1 METRANSL
9 IVGLF
14 ALLAIAAAGIF
25 TWWQSSGT
33 GGATREVL
41 FVFPGSVAGLTAGSP
56 VLFNGIKVGD
66 VTGLSLDPENL
77 RVVNVTARVSED
89 APVKTDTR
97 AMLEFQGLTGYASI
111 GLTGGS
117 FIADSL
123 FAEEGVPRLE
133 GQQST
138 MTQLL
143 ANGQGIA
150 ERATSILDRAD
161 DLLGTTAPDITA
173 TVASASVISRNLA
186 TASEDVATVLD
197 AAGDVA
203 SSFQALSGQVGSLA
217 DEVGQTIG
225 RIDIDEINTALG
237 NVASVTGTLAANEVE
252 IGQLLANA
260 ETASTQLTELLTQAG
275 AFAAEARQ
283 AVSSTRTV
291 ISTVEQLT
299 DAIEPERV
307 SSILAN
313 VDAATDLVRA
323 NGPDITRLARNAG
336 EATER
341 LNTILGDASGIG
353 ARVSEVT
360 AAIDPE
366 VLGDAVFNVRSLT
379 ETLAA
384 SGEEVA
390 STIASARTAV
400 DRVSSALE
408 GTDGIG
414 TRVSAIVEG
423 IDPVVLGETVAS
435 VRDATASAGRTAA
448 AAERAIAAIDA
459 EALGD
464 TVFNVRSLTETLAGS
479 AEGVSRTIASV
490 ETASQRAAAAL
501 EGTET
506 LGAQVEA
513 IVSGIDPVAL
523 GETVASVRDA
533 TASAER
539 TAAAAERA
547 IAAIDAEALGD
558 TVFNV
563 RSLTETLAGSAE
575 GVSRTI
581 ASVETASQ
589 RAAAA
594 LEGTETLGAQVE
606 AIVSGIDPVA
616 LGETVA
622 SVRDATASA
631 ERTAAAA
638 ERAIA
643 AIDAEALGD
652 TVFNVR
658 SLTETLAGSAEGVSR
673 TIASVE
679 TASQRA
685 AAALEGTE
693 TLGAQVE
700 AIVSGIDPVAL
711 GETVASVR
719 DATASAERAA
729 AAIDP
734 EALGDVVFNVRS
746 LTETLAG
753 SAEGV
758 SRTIASA
765 ETAAARA
772 ASALEGTEE
781 LGPRIDEI
789 VGTASSAATR
799 IDQVLAGVTPDAV
812 GRVLDNVA
820 AASESANTLLTEA
833 QGLPASLDSTLVT
846 ARGAVRDVRG
856 VVEAIDPERVR
867 ASIADVNTLTASLA
881 AQTPDIEAAVD
892 NIRTASERANAVLG
906 EASEFSASL
915 NDVSASARTLVAR
928 LDTILAEVEPEAVG
942 ATVGNLRDFT
952 GTLAEN
958 RDAVGQTLQD
968 VSGLAA
974 RLRESADKVDGL
986 IGSAQG
992 LVDEQAETL
1001 LADASAAA
1009 RSLRDLSTDLGARVP
1024 QIAENLNSFTG
1035 RGLEGLTDLIQ
1046 EGKRTVGT
1054 LDRVIGSVESNPEQ
1068 FLFGRSGGSEYQ
1080 PRGRQ

>member
-14 ALLAIAAAGIF
+14 ALLAIAAAGVF

-77 RVVNVTARVSED
+77 RVVNVTARVSEE

-111 GLTGGS
+111 GLSGGS

-161 DLLGTTAPDITA
+161 NLLGATAPDITA
-173 TVASASVISRNLA
+173 TVANASVISGNLA
-186 TASEDVATVLD
+186 TASQDVATVLD

-217 DEVGQTIG
+217 DEVGQTVG
-225 RIDIDEINTALG
+225 RIDIDEINTALA

-260 ETASTQLTELLTQAG
+260 ETASMQLTELLTQAG
-275 AFAAEARQ
+275 SFAAEARQ

-291 ISTVEQLT
+291 ISTVEQLAA
-299 DAIEPERV
+299 AIEPERV
-307 SSILAN
+307 TSILAN
-313 VDAATDLVRA
+313 VDAATDLVQA
-323 NGPDITRLARNAG
+323 NGADITRIARNAG

-353 ARVSEVT
+353 ARISEVT

-366 VLGDAVFNVRSLT
+366 ALGDAVFNVRSLT

-384 SGEEVA
+384 SGEQVA

-414 TRVSAIVEG
+414 TRVNAIVEG
-423 IDPVVLGETVAS
+423 IDPVALGETVAS
-435 VRDATASAGRTAA
+435 VRDATASAERTAA
-448 AAERAIAAIDA
+448 AAERAVAAIDAEALGDTVFNVRSLTETLAGSAEGVSRSIASVETASQRAAAALEGTETLGTQVQAIVAGIDPVALGETVASVRDATASAERTAAAAERAVASIDAEVLGDTVFNVRSLTETLAGSAEGVSRTIASAETAAQRAAAALEGTETLGTQVEAIVAGIDPVALGETVASVRAATASAEQAAAAIDA

-479 AEGVSRTIASV
+479 AEGVSRTIAS
-490 ETASQRAAAAL
+490 A
-501 EGTET
+501 
-506 LGAQVEA
+506 
-513 IVSGIDPVAL
+513 
-523 GETVASVRDA
+523 ETV
-533 TASAER
+533 
-539 TAAAAERA
+539 
-547 IAAIDAEALGD
+547 
-558 TVFNV
+558 
-563 RSLTETLAGSAE
+563 
-575 GVSRTI
+575 
-581 ASVETASQ
+581 
-589 RAAAA
+589 
-594 LEGTETLGAQVE
+594 
-606 AIVSGIDPVA
+606 
-616 LGETVA
+616 
-622 SVRDATASA
+622 
-631 ERTAAAA
+631 
-638 ERAIA
+638 
-643 AIDAEALGD
+643 
-652 TVFNVR
+652 
-658 SLTETLAGSAEGVSR
+658 
-673 TIASVE
+673 
-679 TASQRA
+679 
-685 AAALEGTE
+685 
-693 TLGAQVE
+693 
-700 AIVSGIDPVAL
+700 
-711 GETVASVR
+711 
-719 DATASAERAA
+719 
-729 AAIDP
+729 
-734 EALGDVVFNVRS
+734 
-746 LTETLAG
+746 
-753 SAEGV
+753 
-758 SRTIASA
+758 
-765 ETAAARA
+765 AARA
-772 ASALEGTEE
+772 ASALEGTEG
-781 LGPRIDEI
+781 LGPRIDGI

-799 IDQVLAGVTPDAV
+799 IDEVLAGVEPEAV

-833 QGLPASLDSTLVT
+833 QGLPASLDSTLLT

-892 NIRTASERANAVLG
+892 NIRIASERANAVLG

-915 NDVSASARTLVAR
+915 NDVSASAQTLVAR

-1068 FLFGRSGGSEYQ
+1068 FLFGRSGGSDYQ